1 MRPQVLLAALTA
13 GLSLPS
19 GVSAGRMSDVAR
31 RKGYSPAAM
40 DGNVEMQSIEGR
52 AKPPYRF
59 LNKNTTSQPARLEWV
74 VPSLER

>member
-1 MRPQVLLAALTA
+1 
-13 GLSLPS
+13 
-19 GVSAGRMSDVAR
+19 MSDVAR

-52 AKPPYRF
+52 ANPPYRF